1 MHLAMRKFLLCAIA
15 ACSAFITNA
24 AGYDKLNVHLTDG
37 TTMEVVLVS
46 DLKLSFTDTEL
57 VAKGTNVE
65 LTVPRESI
73 VKFVHTPNQAGIDVV
88 TAGGMTLSGNTLSFD
103 SLSAGSVVNVYTASG
118 IQVRSLTAEGA
129 VEIDLDGLT
138 AGVYVVNVNGVSYKI
153 SVQ

>member
-1 MHLAMRKFLLCAIA
+1 
-15 ACSAFITNA
+15 
-24 AGYDKLNVHLTDG
+24 
-37 TTMEVVLVS
+37 MEVVLVS

-103 SLSAGSVVNVYTASG
+103 SLPAGSVVNVYIASG
-118 IQVRSLTAEGA
+118 IQVRSLKAEGA

-138 AGVYVVNVNGVSYKI
+138 AGVYVVNVNGVSYKV